1 MRCGMLLLF
10 LILAG
15 AGCASKTAGTSS
27 NYPGGQGKVAGTRT
41 SARAA
46 APPKAPPVIVTP
58 GASNSGKITSVN
70 TGARFAV
77 ITFSSGQ
84 LPEIERHLGVFRN
97 GLKVAEIKITGP
109 HRDGNT
115 VGDIVAG
122 ECQTGDEVRVE

>member
-1 MRCGMLLLF
+1 MRCGILLLL
-10 LILAG
+10 LIFAG
-15 AGCASKTAGTSS
+15 ASCASKPDGTSTS
-27 NYPGGQGKVAGTRT
+27 YPARQGKLAGIKPP
-41 SARAA
+41 ARET

-58 GASNSGKITSVN
+58 GASNSGKVTSVN
-70 TGARFAV
+70 AGARFAV

-84 LPEIERHLGVFRN
+84 LPALERHLGVFRN

-122 ECQTGDEVRVE
+122 ECQAGDEVRVE

>member
-1 MRCGMLLLF
+1 MRCGMLLLL

-15 AGCASKTAGTSS
+15 AGCASNSDTFSTS
-27 NYPGGQGKVAGTRT
+27 YPARQGKLAGNKPT
-41 SARAA
+41 AREA

-58 GASNSGKITSVN
+58 GTSNSGKITSVN
-70 TGARFAV
+70 AGARFAV

-84 LPEIERHLGVFRN
+84 LPAIERHLGVFRN

-122 ECQTGDEVRVE
+122 ECQAGDEVRVE

>member
-1 MRCGMLLLF
+1 M
-10 LILAG
+10 
-15 AGCASKTAGTSS
+15 AGTKS
-27 NYPGGQGKVAGTRT
+27 P
-41 SARAA
+41 ARAA

-58 GASNSGKITSVN
+58 GNSNSGKITSVN
-70 TGARFAV
+70 AGARFAV

-84 LPEIERHLGVFRN
+84 LPALERHLGVFRN

-122 ECQTGDEVRVE
+122 ECQAGDEVRVE

>member
-1 MRCGMLLLF
+1 MRCGMPLLL
-10 LILAG
+10 LMLAG
-15 AGCASKTAGTSS
+15 AGCASKPVGTST
-27 NYPGGQGKVAGTRT
+27 NYPGGQGRVTASHPPR
-41 SARAA
+41 RQP
-46 APPKAPPVIVTP
+46 APPKAPAIIVTP

-84 LPEIERHLGVFRN
+84 LPALERHLGVYRN

-122 ECQTGDEVRVE
+122 ECQAGDEVRVE

>member
-1 MRCGMLLLF
+1 MRCGMPLLL

-15 AGCASKTAGTSS
+15 AGCTSTPVGTST
-27 NYPGGQGKVAGTRT
+27 NYPGGQGKVA
-41 SARAA
+41 SPKPPARIV

-70 TGARFAV
+70 IGARFAV

-84 LPEIERHLGVFRN
+84 LPALERRVGVFRN

>member
-1 MRCGMLLLF
+1 M
-10 LILAG
+10 
-15 AGCASKTAGTSS
+15 AGTKS
-27 NYPGGQGKVAGTRT
+27 P
-41 SARAA
+41 ARAA

-58 GASNSGKITSVN
+58 GSSNSGKITSVN
-70 TGARFAV
+70 AGARFAV

-84 LPEIERHLGVFRN
+84 LPALERHLGVFRN

-122 ECQTGDEVRVE
+122 ECQAGDEVRVE